1 MLLQIDKPDTQDPA
15 RQTEGTFVM
24 KKQMIAAAATV
35 TFALSGAAVAG
46 DIYKWV
52 DEDGNVHYGD
62 KPAGAQSERLAIQSR
77 PTDPARIAAQV
88 QARQE
93 AAAQEREAEEA
104 AAAAGPSEEELQAQ
118 AEQRRQACEQSR
130 ANLQRMVQSR
140 RLYREDDNGER
151 EYLNEAEMQATRQRV
166 EDEISEFCT

>member
-1 MLLQIDKPDTQDPA
+1 
-15 RQTEGTFVM
+15 M
-24 KKQMIAAAATV
+24 KKQMIAAAATL
-35 TFALSGAAVAG
+35 ALSGAAIAG

-62 KPAGAQSERLAIQSR
+62 KPAGAQSERMAIQSR
-77 PTDPARIAAQV
+77 PTDPARVAAQT
-88 QARQE
+88 QARMEARAKEREE
-93 AAAQEREAEEA
+93 AAA

-118 AEQRRQACEQSR
+118 AEERRQACEQSR

-166 EDEISEFCT
+166 ENEINEFCT